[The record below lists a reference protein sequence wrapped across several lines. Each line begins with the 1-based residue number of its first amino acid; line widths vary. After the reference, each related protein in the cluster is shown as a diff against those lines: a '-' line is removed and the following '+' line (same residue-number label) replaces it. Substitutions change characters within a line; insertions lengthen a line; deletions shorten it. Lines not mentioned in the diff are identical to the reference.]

1 MDFRDFQDQRVKIY
15 KNRKIKN
22 CLLGMF
28 SSRVIKK
35 IKIFT
40 QKKWKFCIFWRFS
53 RSLGTGITYKSLF
66 GNCLLAGGICLENR
80 NHSWFF
86 VRRPWILTRE
96 NMKNT
101 FLVFSLLKFVTR
113 YCSNS
118 SDEKTLKFN
127 KKHQLHRLSKQS
139 RVFKKE
145 GNPWKTSNIENNV
158 KMPFKISQ

>member
-22 CLLGMF
+22 CLLDMF
-28 SSRVIKK
+28 SSRVTKK
-35 IKIFT
+35 MQKI
-40 QKKWKFCIFWRFS
+40 QKSGNFVFLDDFRV
-53 RSLGTGITYKSLF
+53 RQARALGIN
-66 GNCLLAGGICLENR
+66 NCLILFTCGREMPRKPETFMIFRETPMDSYSAEHVKHI
-80 NHSWFF
+80 F
-86 VRRPWILTRE
+86 V
-96 NMKNT
+96 
-101 FLVFSLLKFVTR
+101 VFSLPKFVTR

-145 GNPWKTSNIENNV
+145 ENP
-158 KMPFKISQ
+158 